1 MSTWEVFMVMELAA
15 FEWMRRSGDPLKDLP
30 QTLVVARLFWLGK
43 VALISFFKLVLFVPS
58 IGFYCGFSSPPPSG
72 IDTSVR
78 KRLRK
83 LKNYLLVAF
92 YAFIA
97 LSVKATFLLGLL
109 FGSTS
114 YVARVVSGIMARFG
128 LNLMELERF
137 FPIFYIRCW
146 ESLLTS
152 A

>member
-1 MSTWEVFMVMELAA
+1 M
-15 FEWMRRSGDPLKDLP
+15 KDLP

-58 IGFYCGFSSPPPSG
+58 IGFYCGFSNPPPSG
-72 IDTSVR
+72 IDTF
-78 KRLRK
+78 
-83 LKNYLLVAF
+83 VAF
-92 YAFIA
+92 YALIA
-97 LSVKATFLLGLL
+97 LSVKAAFLLGLL

-146 ESLLTS
+146 DSLLTS